1 MEDLEQQFSEGL
13 ILSTSRHETHASNSV
28 REYSLDPIPDDLLV
42 EIFSLVPLKSV
53 ARFSCVSKYW
63 ASILRHHD
71 FTELFLTKSLTC
83 RRLRSEKFGFI
94 NIDEDMLPNHFVFS
108 GPLFNYKGKLGIHC
122 RVERNLVLWVLE
134 DAGNHKWCK
143 HSYLLPPLRYTIPTE
158 CMFVGMA
165 STCEIVYSWN
175 SSVWFYNLEWNT
187 VKRVNIQGLEGIEH
201 PTFINTFVDYAENM
215 NFM

>member
-1 MEDLEQQFSEGL
+1 MLPKPNEYDTSPSTLFNYKDKLGLHRRVEQNLVPRKIPREFRWSNPRKFRRNIPRNVYRKIPRNKCSSDFSEE
-13 ILSTSRHETHASNSV
+13 LSSLGIFRGSGVSRKIPRTHASNSV

-122 RVERNLVLWVLE
+122 R
-134 DAGNHKWCK
+134 G
-143 HSYLLPPLRYTIPTE
+143 
-158 CMFVGMA
+158 
-165 STCEIVYSWN
+165 
-175 SSVWFYNLEWNT
+175 
-187 VKRVNIQGLEGIEH
+187 
-201 PTFINTFVDYAENM
+201 
-215 NFM
+215 